1 MQRIA
6 AAEASAVAEVRNMA
20 ADIAATAARAVLAET
35 MDAAA
40 DAAMVDRSVAD
51 LPRALRVA

>member
-40 DAAMVDRSVAD
+40 DGAMVDRSVAD

>member
-6 AAEASAVAEVRNMA
+6 AAEASAIAEVRNTA

-35 MDAAA
+35 MDATA
-40 DAAMVDRSVAD
+40 DGAMIDRSVAD